1 MSLEE
6 TLKYNKEKVRLF
18 REVELKKIKKQQR
31 KEKILA
37 TFIGISIIAMMV
49 IFIRSIIMMD
59 FIKGILNM
67 TTVTNIMLEMN

>member
-37 TFIGISIIAMMV
+37 TFIGIVIIGMMV
-49 IFIRSIIMMD
+49 I
-59 FIKGILNM
+59 ILNSYNKVQLKRCVQAGNSVNYCKEGM
-67 TTVTNIMLEMN
+67 

>member
-31 KEKILA
+31 K
-37 TFIGISIIAMMV
+37 
-49 IFIRSIIMMD
+49 
-59 FIKGILNM
+59 
-67 TTVTNIMLEMN
+67 

>member
-37 TFIGISIIAMMV
+37 TFIGIVIIGMMV
-49 IFIRSIIMMD
+49 I
-59 FIKGILNM
+59 ILNSYNK
-67 TTVTNIMLEMN
+67 VQLKRCVQAGNSVN